1 MLGGGGGGEMRKFQ
15 INRCIMHPF
24 LILHRFLQ
32 ETVSKIIVFMCG
44 MLFVVY
50 SLESG
55 GRKVNENKL
64 LTQKKNR

>member
-1 MLGGGGGGEMRKFQ
+1 MKVLNPSVHNTSF
-15 INRCIMHPF
+15 F
-24 LILHRFLQ
+24 ILHRFLQ
-32 ETVSKIIVFMCG
+32 ETVSKVIVFMCS
-44 MLFVVY
+44 MLVFVY